1 MVSIPPP
8 VQASAESRVR
18 LRLRYFDEILE
29 VERRAIGD
37 RRKAMKR
44 KPVQIK
50 GKAMEDFP
58 SGPPTDPT
66 DIRLGGPAPPDAAR
80 TRPRPRPNNTIGLA
94 LSGGG
99 IRSASFCLG
108 ALQAL
113 NQHQWIDWIDYLS
126 TVSGGGYI
134 GSCLT
139 AALSRGGGFPFGHR
153 NDTRDV
159 GAVGHLRNY
168 SNYLLP
174 RGRSQI
180 RNICDAAVII
190 LRGLVA
196 NAVFVL
202 GLLLACAWVTIVAF
216 PTRID
221 LSSGSFIPRFLDR
234 AIFRWFS
241 YSSWTPVDDLV
252 GPQPFQLTLLATVIL
267 ALLLLIW
274 ALVRSICIIL
284 RRRGTIGR
292 MTKLDNDANSPFL
305 KWASY
310 LFGVVIIIAF
320 LDLQPLLINWL
331 AGIYNREQVA
341 AATATHSTLVAIG
354 VLMVGIAIVGDRLGR
369 FLNVSEHSSAL
380 RTLVLRIITRIMI
393 YFVATALPLLLLV
406 AYLYICAC
414 IEGMG
419 KIHPPF
425 DGISNYY
432 FGGSLILLFISYAFK
447 PNAYSLHQFYRDRLS
462 KAFLFDPLT
471 VDINTATA
479 AELKGL
485 PGVTNADST
494 NIIHGRPYADKNQLV
509 SRHVVSEATYD
520 KIKDHVVVVNL
531 GDFEPL
537 DDLKLSAM
545 SADKGPYQII
555 NAALNIQGS
564 LDANT
569 RGRNAD
575 FFTFTRDFVGS
586 DLTLFASTQDREVN
600 FMPQRPEFA
609 PTEDM
614 ERLEPMLDVAT
625 AMAISGA
632 AVSANMGS
640 STVKPLSPTLA
651 LLNIRL
657 GYWLRNPWELA
668 LPRTPPRI
676 FFDFIN
682 VFLTK
687 FYLPLE
693 MLNFLT
699 ERSRNIYL
707 SDGGHIENLGIY
719 QLLKRGCQLIIA
731 IDAEAD
737 PTMSFPSFVK
747 MERYARIDL
756 GIRFDIQLEEVAE
769 ATNRLNWEPETRSH
783 GPHCAVGRIMYPDGN
798 EGVLLYVKSSLTGDD
813 ADYVRDYKK
822 RHPRFPHETTG
833 DQFFTEEQ
841 FEDYR
846 ALGFHAVDGFFNGT
860 DNFAKPRAGRLAE
873 GRDS

>member
-1 MVSIPPP
+1 MVSIHPAV
-8 VQASAESRVR
+8 VQASAASRVR
-18 LRLRYFDEILE
+18 LRLRYFDEI
-29 VERRAIGD
+29 VEIERKAID
-37 RRKAMKR
+37 ERRKAVKR
-44 KPVQIK
+44 EPVQVK
-50 GKAMEDFP
+50 GPKDPLTGKAMEDLP
-58 SGPPTDPT
+58 SGPPTDRT
-66 DIRLGGPAPPDAAR
+66 DIRLGAPAPPDAAR

-113 NQHQWIDWIDYLS
+113 YQHQLIDSIDYLS

-139 AALSRGGGFPFGHR
+139 AALSRGGGFPFAHR

-174 RGRSQI
+174 RGRSQT

-216 PTRID
+216 PTRAD

-234 AIFRWFS
+234 AIFRWLY
-241 YSSWTPVDDLV
+241 YSWWRPIDDLV
-252 GPQPFQLTLLATVIL
+252 GPQPFRLTLWATVIL

-274 ALVRSICIIL
+274 ALVRSIYIIV
-284 RRRGTIGR
+284 RRRRMIGR
-292 MTKLDNDANSPFL
+292 MTKLDNDANSTFL
-305 KWASY
+305 KWGSY
-310 LFGVVIIIAF
+310 LFGAVIIIAF

-341 AATATHSTLVAIG
+341 AATATHSTLVTIG
-354 VLMVGIAIVGDRLGR
+354 VLMVVIAIVGDRLGR
-369 FLNVSEHSSAL
+369 FLNVSEHSSTL

-393 YFVATALPLLLLV
+393 YFVAAALPLLLLV
-406 AYLYICAC
+406 AYLYICAWG

-419 KIHPPF
+419 KLHPPF

-432 FGGSLILLFISYAFK
+432 FRSSLILLIISYAFK

-462 KAFLFDPLT
+462 KAFLFDPL
-471 VDINTATA
+471 
-479 AELKGL
+479 
-485 PGVTNADST
+485 
-494 NIIHGRPYADKNQLV
+494 R
-509 SRHVVSEATYD
+509 
-520 KIKDHVVVVNL
+520 VNV
-531 GDFEPL
+531 GGFEPL
-537 DDLKLSAM
+537 DELKLSAM
-545 SADKGPYQII
+545 SSDKGPYQII
-555 NAALNIQGS
+555 NTAMNIQGS
-564 LDANT
+564 LDANR

-586 DLTLFASTQDREVN
+586 DLTLFASTREPEVD
-600 FMPQRPEFA
+600 PEFA

-632 AVSANMGS
+632 AISANMGS
-640 STVKPLSPTLA
+640 STLKPLSPTLA

-657 GYWLRNPWELA
+657 GYWVRNPRELA
-668 LPRTPPRI
+668 LPRTRRRK
-676 FFDFIN
+676 FLDLTN
-682 VFLTK
+682 VFLAK

-693 MLNFLT
+693 MFNFLT

-756 GIRFDIQLEEVAE
+756 GIRFDIQLEKVAA
-769 ATNRLNWEPETRSH
+769 ATNRLNREPETRSH
-783 GPHCAVGRIMYPDGN
+783 GPHCALGRIMYHDGN
-798 EGVLLYVKSSLTGDD
+798 EGILLYVKSSLTGDE

-822 RHPRFPHETTG
+822 RYPRFPHETTG

-841 FEDYR
+841 FENYR
-846 ALGFHAVDGFFNGT
+846 ALGFHAVDGFFNGA
-860 DNFAKPRAGRLAE
+860 DDFAKPREGHLAGLSNEDCVAEITALAH
-873 GRDS
+873 